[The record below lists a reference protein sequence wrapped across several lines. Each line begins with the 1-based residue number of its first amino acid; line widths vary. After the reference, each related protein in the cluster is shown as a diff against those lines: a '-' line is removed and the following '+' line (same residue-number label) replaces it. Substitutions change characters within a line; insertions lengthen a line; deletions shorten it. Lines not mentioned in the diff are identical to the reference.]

1 MARVAAGGE
10 EGVVLGMVKVESF
23 GTSDRGLR
31 RHHNEDAFLVREDLG
46 LFVVVDGMGGHA
58 AGEVAAGLAVSEIE
72 KVVEATQNAA
82 ENTWPEGWDVRLS
95 CDANRLMFAALQ
107 AHRRVTGAV
116 EGDPRLRGMGATM
129 VAALLAPD
137 AFRVTVAH
145 VGDSRAY
152 LLREGRLRLLT
163 SDHSWVNEQVVAGL
177 LSEDAARSHPL
188 KNVVTRALGGA
199 QEPVADVREHEIRVG
214 DLLLLCSDGLNGMV
228 ADDDLADILRRGGSN
243 LLSTARNL
251 VDEANRRGGSD
262 NITIVLVRIGE
273 V

>member
-1 MARVAAGGE
+1 MA
-10 EGVVLGMVKVESF
+10 MVKVESF
-23 GTSDRGLR
+23 GMSDRGLR

-46 LFVVVDGMGGHA
+46 LFVVADGMGGHA

-72 KVVEATQNAA
+72 RVVESTRDAA
-82 ENTWPEGWDVRLS
+82 ETTWPEGWDARLP
-95 CDANRLMFAALQ
+95 CDSNRLMFAALQ

-129 VAALLAPD
+129 VAALLSDDLA
-137 AFRVTVAH
+137 RVTVAH

-152 LLREGRLRLLT
+152 LLREGRLQLLT
-163 SDHSWVNEQVVAGL
+163 SDHSWVHEQVVAGL

-199 QEPVADVREHEIRVG
+199 QEPVADVREHEIRAG

-228 ADDDLADILRRGGSN
+228 EDDELAEILRRSRPD
-243 LLSTARNL
+243 LRSTARDL

-262 NITIVLVRIGE
+262 NITIVLVRLREG
-273 V
+273 